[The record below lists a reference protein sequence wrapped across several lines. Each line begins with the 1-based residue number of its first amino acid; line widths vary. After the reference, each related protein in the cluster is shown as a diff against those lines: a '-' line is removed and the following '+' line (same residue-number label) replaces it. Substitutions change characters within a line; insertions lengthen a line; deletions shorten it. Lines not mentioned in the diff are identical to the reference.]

1 MTAGILEYKCIRCSK
16 TGTFENWPGSPYK
29 AEEQPVEMVCERC
42 AMWTNYE
49 ITGGKVKGA
58 KLVTAQQF

>member
-1 MTAGILEYKCIRCSK
+1 MTAEILEYKCIRCSK

-29 AEEQPVEMVCERC
+29 AEEQPIEMVCERC

-49 ITGGKVKGA
+49 ITGGKVKGVG
-58 KLVTAQQF
+58 LVKAQQF